1 MTGYF
6 TNLMILLNDFIGAA
20 LGFSEKSL
28 RVWGFPSIP
37 SGVQLP
43 APYGNGSSVHG
54 LLITNQTCVFLSVSV
69 SPPCDQ
75 HAAGATHNFILF
87 SVFFVFFVFLCFCF
101 FVFVRTISFGEA
113 YLAQLDR
120 MGTTWWWLDDNPY
133 WTARML
139 YEHSAKLRGDKHGI
153 AFSRWGEYFF

>member
-69 SPPCDQ
+69 SPLVISMLQ
-75 HAAGATHNFILF
+75 AQLTTSYYSLF
-87 SVFFVFFVFLCFCF
+87 FFVFLFLCV
-101 FVFVRTISFGEA
+101 FVFLFLCVR
-113 YLAQLDR
+113 
-120 MGTTWWWLDDNPY
+120 
-133 WTARML
+133 
-139 YEHSAKLRGDKHGI
+139 
-153 AFSRWGEYFF
+153 

>member
-1 MTGYF
+1 MTEYF

-28 RVWGFPSIP
+28 RAWDFPSIP

-69 SPPCDQ
+69 SPLDQ
-75 HAAGATHNFILF
+75 HAAGAPHNFIHSLF
-87 SVFFVFFVFLCFCF
+87 FC
-101 FVFVRTISFGEA
+101 VCVRTISFGEA

-153 AFSRWGEYFF
+153 AFSRWGEYFFF